1 MRWKRGNRLKL
12 VSEQEASASTLQIFD
27 EVRQVFGVPV
37 VPFLYRAYA
46 AFPAF
51 LELHWQAFRAT
62 VESRQF
68 FSLGARLHAESYTRA
83 HNYFEI
89 QDLTSAF
96 PPLRPRLEAGAC
108 LSITQVLDYY
118 QYLDPLLLLIAAAQ
132 MQALET
138 PIGVPSELE
147 PALHPTFPIAPLLVT
162 EEQASAAILRI
173 WEERRRLVSVAFL
186 SDEHRA
192 LAAYPSIYQEY
203 WRALRGLIASPLY
216 NDCQYRIS
224 ESAWGL
230 VREMPARI
238 DTSIE
243 LLFERGLSEE
253 DVSSLAHIHE
263 SIVHALSGLLLDV
276 IFARIGCE
284 GGSRRGGGSNGNAN
298 GSNTQAESAPR
309 VA

>member
-1 MRWKRGNRLKL
+1 
-12 VSEQEASASTLQIFD
+12 
-27 EVRQVFGVPV
+27 
-37 VPFLYRAYA
+37 
-46 AFPAF
+46 
-51 LELHWQAFRAT
+51 
-62 VESRQF
+62 
-68 FSLGARLHAESYTRA
+68 
-83 HNYFEI
+83 
-89 QDLTSAF
+89 
-96 PPLRPRLEAGAC
+96 
-108 LSITQVLDYY
+108 
-118 QYLDPLLLLIAAAQ
+118 
-132 MQALET
+132 
-138 PIGVPSELE
+138 
-147 PALHPTFPIAPLLVT
+147 
-162 EEQASAAILRI
+162 
-173 WEERRRLVSVAFL
+173 VAFL

-263 SIVHALSGLLLDV
+263 SIVHSLSGLLLDV

-284 GGSRRGGGSNGNAN
+284 GGSRGGGGSNGNAN